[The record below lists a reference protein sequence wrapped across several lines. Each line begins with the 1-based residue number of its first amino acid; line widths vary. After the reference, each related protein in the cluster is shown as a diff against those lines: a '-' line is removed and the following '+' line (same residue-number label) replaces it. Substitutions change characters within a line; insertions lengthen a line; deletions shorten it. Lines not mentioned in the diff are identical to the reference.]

1 MRHSFFGYYPPTED
15 QYEALWKEAIIVPDT
30 NVLLDLYQLPPTARE
45 EMLAVLT
52 ELKERLW
59 IPYQVALEFQRQ
71 RLNVISTERKATED
85 ALEAAKSVVDTLKRK
100 VVALQ
105 IDKYSL
111 GLDASPLIADL
122 EQAGE

>member
-1 MRHSFFGYYPPTED
+1 
-15 QYEALWKEAIIVPDT
+15 
-30 NVLLDLYQLPPTARE
+30 
-45 EMLAVLT
+45 
-52 ELKERLW
+52 
-59 IPYQVALEFQRQ
+59 
-71 RLNVISTERKATED
+71 VISTERKATED

>member
-1 MRHSFFGYYPPTED
+1 MRDSSFGYYPPTVD

-59 IPYQVALEFQRQ
+59 IPYQVALEFRRQ

-85 ALEAAKSVVDTLKRK
+85 ALETAKSLVDALKRK
-100 VVALQ
+100 V
-105 IDKYSL
+105 
-111 GLDASPLIADL
+111 
-122 EQAGE
+122 